1 MQGVVGFH
9 CKLHNFLFQNG
20 KNNGSLL
27 CTVRSITVIHRIVHR
42 NFLLTKLTVFHSSIF
57 FVCVCPPAR
66 SPPIRAQEAP
76 VDRTLVDSLGSG
88 MISRSSFLVKFGL
101 AASLTVKS
109 HTAEREQCA
118 VERVTD
124 VRSV

>member
-20 KNNGSLL
+20 KSNGSLL

-57 FVCVCPPAR
+57 LCVCPPAR

-88 MISRSSFLVKFGL
+88 MISRSSLSCEIWPCRLPHSEITHSRERTVCGR
-101 AASLTVKS
+101 ASDRCKECL
-109 HTAEREQCA
+109 
-118 VERVTD
+118 
-124 VRSV
+124 